1 MKKHREEDEEDK
13 KRENSNVSTLCQA
26 VSYMK
31 EDSRTY
37 RDGVGGEVGNGQRKR
52 KNTEKI

>member
-1 MKKHREEDEEDK
+1 
-13 KRENSNVSTLCQA
+13 
-26 VSYMK
+26 MK

-52 KNTEKI
+52 KNTEKIWEQRERERERESESERGSVRERER